1 MAYNPSYEDSTHYE
15 MPGYREE
22 WQKKINESLN
32 DLKELPSTPL
42 QKILDT
48 FTTSLKTNKTVTDL
62 LNDAI
67 GKQRSH
73 TNDVE
78 NISMTDP
85 EIYDYEQALLILKMM
100 R

>member
-22 WQKKINESLN
+22 WQNKINESLN

-73 TNDVE
+73 ANDVE